1 MAAGSL
7 SRFATEHEM
16 AWNEPGGGKK
26 DPWNGSGGGSGGGD
40 QGPDVEAFLNRLKAN
55 LNRVFGG
62 GPGGTGGR
70 GRGAGGSGGPP
81 IALIAGGLLA
91 VWLLFDSMILIDE
104 RDRGVVLR
112 FGKYDRLMTPG
123 LNFKW
128 PRPFEHVDKVPTTGV
143 RNVSDQVR
151 MLTKDENIVLVDF
164 NVQYQV
170 SDPKQFLFGTRDP
183 DATLQQ
189 AAESAVREVMGNSA
203 MDTILSGQR
212 AELAAQARERLQS
225 ALDQYQTGLAVSEFN
240 LQNARPPQ
248 EVKDAFDDAI
258 TAREDKQRIE
268 NEAEAYASK
277 QVPEARGDAARIKSE
292 SEGYKAATIARAEG
306 DASRFALLVE
316 QYRKA
321 PAITRKRLYL
331 DTMQG
336 VLADNRKV
344 VVSDR
349 NGNNI
354 LYLPMDQGRAATAP
368 PRAADAAVQR
378 VAPLTTT
385 TAPREAYKDPR
396 DARRSDR
403 DGGGQ

>member
-1 MAAGSL
+1 MRVVN
-7 SRFATEHEM
+7 RFETEQQM

-26 DPWNGSGGGSGGGD
+26 DPWNGGGGGGRGGD

-62 GPGGTGGR
+62 GSGSGGG
-70 GRGAGGSGGPP
+70 GRGAGGAGGPS
-81 IALIAGGLLA
+81 IALIVLGALVIWFA
-91 VWLLFDSMILIDE
+91 FDSLSLIDE
-104 RDRGVVLR
+104 RERGVVLR
-112 FGKYDRLMTPG
+112 FGKYDRIMTPG
-123 LNFKW
+123 LNFKL
-128 PRPFEHVDKVPTTGV
+128 PRPFEHLEKVRTTEV
-143 RNVSDQVR
+143 RNISDQVR

-170 SDPKQFLFGTRDP
+170 SDPQQFLFGTRDP

-189 AAESAVREVMGNSA
+189 AAESAVREVMGNSE

-225 ALDQYQTGLAVSEFN
+225 SLDQYQTGLTVSEFN

-277 QVPEARGDAARIKSE
+277 QVPEAKGDAARIKAE
-292 SEGYKAATIARAEG
+292 SEGYKASIIARAEG
-306 DASRFALLVE
+306 DAARFGLLVE
-316 QYRKA
+316 EYRKA

-331 DTMQG
+331 ETMQG

-349 NGNNI
+349 NGNNV
-354 LYLPMDQGRAATAP
+354 LYLPMDQGSKAPAARAATDFVERTAP
-368 PRAADAAVQR
+368 V
-378 VAPLTTT
+378 TTT
-385 TAPREAYKDPR
+385 TATAPRESYRDPR
-396 DARRSDR
+396 EARRSDR

>member
-1 MAAGSL
+1 
-7 SRFATEHEM
+7 M

-26 DPWNGSGGGSGGGD
+26 DPWNSGGRGGD
-40 QGPDVEAFLNRLKAN
+40 QGADVEAFLNRLKAN

-62 GPGGTGGR
+62 GSGTGGGN
-70 GRGAGGSGGPP
+70 GRGAGSSGGPSVAMVVLG
-81 IALIAGGLLA
+81 ALAIWF
-91 VWLLFDSMILIDE
+91 VFDSLVLIDE
-104 RDRGVVLR
+104 RERGVVLR
-112 FGKYDRLMTPG
+112 FGKYERIMTPG
-123 LNFKW
+123 LNFKL
-128 PRPFEHVDKVPTTGV
+128 PRPFEHVQKVLTTEV
-143 RNVSDQVR
+143 RNISDQVR
-151 MLTKDENIVLVDF
+151 MLTRDENIVIVDF

-170 SDPKQFLFGTRDP
+170 SDPQQFLFGTRDP

-189 AAESAVREVMGNSA
+189 AAESAVREVMGNSE

-212 AELAAQARERLQS
+212 AELAAQARERLQL
-225 ALDQYQTGLAVSEFN
+225 ALDQYRTGLTVSEFN

-268 NEAEAYASK
+268 NEAQAYASK
-277 QVPEARGDAARIKSE
+277 QVPEARGDAARIKAE
-292 SEGYKAATIARAEG
+292 SEGYKASTIARAEG

-316 QYRKA
+316 EYRKA

-349 NGNNI
+349 KGNNV
-354 LYLPMDQGRAATAP
+354 LYLPLEQGAKAP
-368 PRAADAAVQR
+368 GTRTPPEFAER

-385 TAPREAYKDPR
+385 TAAPPRETYRDPR
-396 DARRSDR
+396 DTRRSGR